1 MEKPIVFFHILAKD
15 KAKLIDYWLSENLDK
30 MDYPKD
36 RVRLYFRTNNN
47 NDDTQ
52 FLIQGWIDDQK
63 IKGIEW
69 RSIDFDFDDVPEQVQ
84 NYGVHEWNAERFKVL
99 GRLRQEGI
107 EQALALDCDYY
118 YVCDVDN
125 FTLPHTLST
134 LVNYNLPVVSPMLK
148 MADPEQPAYSNY
160 HLLANVNGYFLDDMR
175 YYQVLK
181 QEVKGLIACD
191 VVHCTYLIRK
201 DILPTIKY
209 LDGTDD
215 YEYVIFSR
223 ELRRLNIP
231 QYLDNQQ
238 IYGYLSTRENLEACQ
253 YMMETLT
260 NGG

>member
-1 MEKPIVFFHILAKD
+1 MKLRIFLSVLLWTLLSGTVTYAAETSQMPLPNPDKFQYQTIHFAPPQAQRVVLDNGIILYIHEDHELPLVNIEAV
-15 KAKLIDYWLSENLDK
+15 
-30 MDYPKD
+30 
-36 RVRLYFRTNNN
+36 VRCGSN
-47 NDDTQ
+47 NDPV
-52 FLIQGWIDDQK
+52 GK
-63 IKGIEW
+63 
-69 RSIDFDFDDVPEQVQ
+69 
-84 NYGVHEWNAERFKVL
+84 
-99 GRLRQEGI
+99 EGI

-134 LVNYNLPVVSPMLK
+134 LVGYNLPVVSPMLK

-160 HLLANVNGYFLDDMR
+160 HLLTNVKGYYLDDTR

-201 DILPTIKY
+201 DILPQIKY

-231 QYLDNQQ
+231 QYLDNTQT
-238 IYGYLSTRENLEACQ
+238 YGYLTTRERTKACVEKMADLRKEWVKRQ
-253 YMMETLT
+253 LK
-260 NGG
+260 

>member
-134 LVNYNLPVVSPMLK
+134 LVKHNLPVVAPLLMS
-148 MADPEQPAYSNY
+148 ADPEQPAYANY
-160 HLLANVNGYFLDDMR
+160 HNMATPNGYFMDNDA
-175 YYQVLK
+175 YYHILGRR
-181 QEVKGLIACD
+181 VKGLIKCD

-201 DILPTIKY
+201 DILPQIKY

-223 ELRRLNIP
+223 ELRRLGIP
-231 QYLDNQQ
+231 QYLDNQEV
-238 IYGYLSTRENLEACQ
+238 YGYLSTRENLEACQ
-253 YMMETLT
+253 EMMEKMK
-260 NGG
+260 